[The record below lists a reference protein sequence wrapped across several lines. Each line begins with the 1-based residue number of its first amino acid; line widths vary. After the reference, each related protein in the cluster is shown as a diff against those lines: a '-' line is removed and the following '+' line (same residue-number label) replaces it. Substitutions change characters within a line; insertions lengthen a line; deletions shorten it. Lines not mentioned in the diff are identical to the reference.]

1 MRWALPNERG
11 FEKRGPTIGIQHSP
25 IANLENPFAISL
37 SNNSPTQG
45 MAIDSAEGCSRSAI
59 GDG

>member
-1 MRWALPNERG
+1 LPVQHLPE
-11 FEKRGPTIGIQHSP
+11 ISIQPSP

-45 MAIDSAEGCSRSAI
+45 IAIDSAEGCSRPAI